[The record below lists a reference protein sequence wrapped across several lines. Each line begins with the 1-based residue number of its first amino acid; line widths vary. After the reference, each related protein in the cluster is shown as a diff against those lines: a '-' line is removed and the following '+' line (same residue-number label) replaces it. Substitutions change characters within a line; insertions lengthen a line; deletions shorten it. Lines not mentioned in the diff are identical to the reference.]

1 MPTHRTGRIFER
13 LKIRAFSCPV
23 HTEPTLPFENSRLAV
38 LRPAWTRRNYWSRV
52 NEVSDQ
58 ICKFSTGRKFVRCC
72 VLTVFFF
79 WWVRIIASGRKKDGT
94 PSMQKTHQKAIIFQS
109 GVDLRHKKWTNN
121 VNGGVFH
128 LVSLNLTPLILMV
141 WTIIGAYTCYPENLR
156 SNSWIK

>member
-1 MPTHRTGRIFER
+1 MPTHRTGRIFEG

-52 NEVSDQ
+52 NSVRPNLQ
-58 ICKFSTGRKFVRCC
+58 IFNRSKIRP
-72 VLTVFFF
+72 VLCFNRFF

-94 PSMQKTHQKAIIFQS
+94 PSMQKTHQKAIIFQN

-121 VNGGVFH
+121 VNCGAFH